1 MVRSSHWYH
10 GEHVHFTLLPVALLK
25 KGCIHDSSIFIIIKI
40 IIHTTCTFKLQ
51 GGISCNSSSHLTYAA
66 TSNLDVACD
75 NIPATYVLFCRL
87 NVAMSCNP
95 SFNKSANSR
104 LASVTPFN
112 LAQVTNVNTKRRRPI
127 NTGEMSDQ
135 TRGAT
140 TTQNKL

>member
-1 MVRSSHWYH
+1 MYH
-10 GEHVHFTLLPVALLK
+10 VPHGN
-25 KGCIHDSSIFIIIKI
+25 G
-40 IIHTTCTFKLQ
+40 
-51 GGISCNSSSHLTYAA
+51 NHLTYAA

-112 LAQVTNVNTKRRRPI
+112 LAQVKNVNTERRTPI
-127 NTGEMSDQ
+127 NTGERYKNRKYVRSKQ
-135 TRGAT
+135 GAT
-140 TTQNKL
+140 TRQKKL